1 MKSKVEIKNLCP
13 MIAMISS
20 GKTSILNTIFDI
32 DFLEAVSGIGTK
44 FINIIRYNPLV
55 GKNPKFY
62 HLVLEKNGDDYEY
75 YKDPNFPEI
84 VGKDNICQ
92 KNKELNA
99 EYKKR
104 KDVPYEELFYMVE
117 VGEANLIEDKEY
129 LQNYDLVDI
138 PGVNEYNP
146 DISQSQTIIEKP
158 LEDSKENFSAPMPSF
173 IEEIFED
180 KDDNKDKNKSQIYET
195 MEDEMAI
202 YNPNQEKS
210 YLTEIFKIIKNKMNN
225 GIIVFSVDNYQHVE
239 NYRIIAKLQK
249 VIGKPIENF
258 LILLNKID
266 KSENKDY
273 DLNTLNN
280 KIMKYFPSAKLFN
293 PTKNLI
299 VPCSKIQL
307 ENESKMNKS
316 FKHLLYFHFLNFILY
331 SKNSNSGTPTT
342 TGFSFIDFLK
352 KMINNQKI
360 KKKTFI
366 EKINKIIE
374 DKNLSKYLEEIKEII
389 KFFKLEHQDDN
400 LNLGVREDDFKEEEI
415 KKIQENLQTDEGEE
429 EQNEEE
435 GDNEDFNFYDLE
447 GNVIILYYYS
457 EFKAQKNIP
466 PKSIETEQIIDYFTM
481 KNMNTNLREEDA
493 QLIEETQKKEIEQQ
507 TLNNKIDSISKRME
521 EFYLKYKEEKV
532 KEENLDNLQKYINS
546 SIGILKTS
554 KLLYIPMLGV
564 SNAGKSTILNGIIG
578 SRILPA
584 QKNECTKKGILIK
597 HWEKNYPVIRK
608 TKFKIEKLGKDDI
621 YYFESDKDI
630 IAKGIEKIHRV
641 LEGTNGE
648 FSSKEEDF
656 FYEID
661 INIKFVNDLKIDE
674 SLKEKICFI
683 DLPGFGTNNEFEKA
697 GVYSHLMKSCNI
709 FLFVVFNL
717 KIRESDNKKMLDEL
731 YHQMSIYR
739 GIPAQAFIKKCLFII
754 NFDKNQDTSDKSLNQ
769 AKNDIISVV
778 DGLDESMFKDLNVSF
793 FNAKFYENY
802 IFKLKYYESAEK
814 LINYESREYKKMTQ
828 KRWSG
833 LIDMVKGGTFSKYLK
848 DQLKDN
854 IGNDVKEKFN
864 EKTVKP
870 NENIENELKA
880 LNNNKKLKLSEK
892 DVKLISKYITFGKEN
907 ISKSNLLSES
917 KIDSFATQ
925 LLISINKAKIKED
938 EEINNNIKK
947 CFKIL
952 DDIFEVDPNTKF
964 GSCKDA
970 PIAKVVKPHVQED
983 LNKMK
988 YEIESL
994 LNTIHT
1000 EFSNNDIA
1008 KKLDKCS
1015 ENIENSLKDQKSNIK
1030 NSLKKK
1036 NWKDIQKNFEE
1047 TFKKETTNLE
1057 TELLS
1062 NLNSFSDII
1071 QKYLDQCYNHLD
1083 NFYSEPIERK
1093 NLLFKNY
1100 ISNCLGGEN
1109 NIEKTIKQ
1117 VIDDIISGSRTCTNY
1132 DKMDGFFNWL
1142 GSKLFDDSYLNKII
1156 DYMIK
1161 NSIPRINT
1169 FSNEIKKHS
1178 DEFKKSIIDEI
1189 TSSKN
1194 RVVQE
1199 LEEKK
1204 KEEELEIKSVN
1215 AQNEEERQKWEEEKE
1230 KLEEEKK
1237 KWEQLCKKYRI
1248 LRDEITS
1255 LRLTKEF
1262 ETEGKN

>member
-92 KNKELNA
+92 KNKDLNA

-180 KDDNKDKNKSQIYET
+180 KDDNKEINKSQIYET

-342 TGFSFIDFLK
+342 TGFSFTDFLK

-532 KEENLDNLQKYINS
+532 KEENLDNLQKY
-546 SIGILKTS
+546 
-554 KLLYIPMLGV
+554 
-564 SNAGKSTILNGIIG
+564 
-578 SRILPA
+578 R
-584 QKNECTKKGILIK
+584 
-597 HWEKNYPVIRK
+597 
-608 TKFKIEKLGKDDI
+608 
-621 YYFESDKDI
+621 
-630 IAKGIEKIHRV
+630 
-641 LEGTNGE
+641 
-648 FSSKEEDF
+648 
-656 FYEID
+656 
-661 INIKFVNDLKIDE
+661 
-674 SLKEKICFI
+674 
-683 DLPGFGTNNEFEKA
+683 
-697 GVYSHLMKSCNI
+697 
-709 FLFVVFNL
+709 
-717 KIRESDNKKMLDEL
+717 
-731 YHQMSIYR
+731 
-739 GIPAQAFIKKCLFII
+739 
-754 NFDKNQDTSDKSLNQ
+754 
-769 AKNDIISVV
+769 
-778 DGLDESMFKDLNVSF
+778 
-793 FNAKFYENY
+793 
-802 IFKLKYYESAEK
+802 
-814 LINYESREYKKMTQ
+814 
-828 KRWSG
+828 
-833 LIDMVKGGTFSKYLK
+833 
-848 DQLKDN
+848 
-854 IGNDVKEKFN
+854 
-864 EKTVKP
+864 
-870 NENIENELKA
+870 
-880 LNNNKKLKLSEK
+880 
-892 DVKLISKYITFGKEN
+892 
-907 ISKSNLLSES
+907 
-917 KIDSFATQ
+917 
-925 LLISINKAKIKED
+925 
-938 EEINNNIKK
+938 
-947 CFKIL
+947 
-952 DDIFEVDPNTKF
+952 
-964 GSCKDA
+964 
-970 PIAKVVKPHVQED
+970 
-983 LNKMK
+983 
-988 YEIESL
+988 
-994 LNTIHT
+994 
-1000 EFSNNDIA
+1000 
-1008 KKLDKCS
+1008 
-1015 ENIENSLKDQKSNIK
+1015 
-1030 NSLKKK
+1030 
-1036 NWKDIQKNFEE
+1036 
-1047 TFKKETTNLE
+1047 
-1057 TELLS
+1057 
-1062 NLNSFSDII
+1062 
-1071 QKYLDQCYNHLD
+1071 
-1083 NFYSEPIERK
+1083 
-1093 NLLFKNY
+1093 
-1100 ISNCLGGEN
+1100 
-1109 NIEKTIKQ
+1109 
-1117 VIDDIISGSRTCTNY
+1117 
-1132 DKMDGFFNWL
+1132 
-1142 GSKLFDDSYLNKII
+1142 
-1156 DYMIK
+1156 
-1161 NSIPRINT
+1161 
-1169 FSNEIKKHS
+1169 
-1178 DEFKKSIIDEI
+1178 
-1189 TSSKN
+1189 
-1194 RVVQE
+1194 
-1199 LEEKK
+1199 
-1204 KEEELEIKSVN
+1204 
-1215 AQNEEERQKWEEEKE
+1215 
-1230 KLEEEKK
+1230 
-1237 KWEQLCKKYRI
+1237 
-1248 LRDEITS
+1248 
-1255 LRLTKEF
+1255 
-1262 ETEGKN
+1262 